1 MAKRG
6 NGEGTIR
13 QRKNGLWEGLYTVG
27 FDDNGKQLKKSVYG
41 KTKREVVEKLATIT
55 NDIRSGLYLP
65 PDAITFGEWLDVW
78 HKEYLGGIKETT
90 STQYEYQMRVNIKP
104 YLGDIKLQKLT
115 TPMIQKLY
123 RERLEDNL
131 SAKSVKNLHGVIH
144 KALDQAVRCRYLKF
158 NPADACQLPRIE
170 KKEMFILSEDHYLNE
185 FLIEIQGKPHED
197 LFFVDLF
204 TGMREGEILGLTWDC
219 VDFKKEII
227 HVDKQLKRKQ
237 GNKNVYF
244 FDTLKNGKK
253 RVVSPAPYVFTVLR
267 KVKRIQAENK
277 MKHGSSF
284 SNKDNLVFTDEL
296 GNHIGAECLLK
307 CFKRRVTAIGCPEMR
322 FHDLR
327 HTYATLSLQNGD
339 DPKTVSESLG
349 HATVAFTL
357 DVYGHV
363 TEKMR
368 KESADRMQSY
378 INSLKVKKAING
390 GN

>member
-6 NGEGTIR
+6 NGEGSIR
-13 QRKNGLWEGLYTVG
+13 QRKNGLWEGQYVSG
-27 FDDNGKQLKKSVYG
+27 RDENGKLQRKSVYG
-41 KTKREVVEKLATIT
+41 KTKREVVEKLGEIT
-55 NDIRSGLYLP
+55 TDIRSGLYLP
-65 PDAITFGEWLDVW
+65 PEKITFGEWLDIW

-90 STQYEYQMRVNIKP
+90 ATQYEYQMRVNIKP
-104 YLGDIKLQKLT
+104 YLGEIKLQKLT

-144 KALDQAVRCRYLKF
+144 KALDKAVQCRYIKF
-158 NPADACQLPRIE
+158 NPADACELPRIV
-170 KKEMFILSEDHYLNE
+170 KKEMLVLSEDHYLNE
-185 FLIEIQGKPHED
+185 FLAEIQGKPHED
-197 LFFVDLF
+197 LFFVDMF

-219 VDFKKEII
+219 VDFKKGII

-244 FDTLKNGKK
+244 FDTLKNDKK
-253 RVVSPAPYVFTVLR
+253 RVVSPAPEVFKALKR
-267 KVKRIQAENK
+267 VKSRQAENK
-277 MKHGSSF
+277 LKNGEKF
-284 SNKDNLVFTDEL
+284 QNKDNLVFTDEF
-296 GNHIGAECLLK
+296 GNHVGAECLLK
-307 CFKRRVTAIGCPEMR
+307 CFKRRVTAIGIPEMR

-363 TEKMR
+363 TDKMR
-368 KESADRMQSY
+368 KESADRMQAY
-378 INSLKVKKAING
+378 IQSLKRKKAVNG
-390 GN
+390 GK